1 MGIYERIK
9 SLCKLRGINVSELER
24 SLGFAR
30 SSLSKI
36 GRVNPSSEKVR
47 KIAEYFGV
55 TQDYVLKGE
64 AFYGDERIAQTAQEM
79 FNDPD
84 MRTLYDLKE
93 KMGEKRFRAHIEF
106 MRKMYEQENPDA

>member
-9 SLCKLRGINVSELER
+9 SLCKLRGINVKELE
-24 SLGFAR
+24 SELGFAR
-30 SSLSKI
+30 SSLWKI
-36 GRVNPSSEKVR
+36 DTITPSSEKVR

-55 TQDYVLKGE
+55 TQDYILTGD
-64 AFYGDERIAQTAQEM
+64 AFYGDEGIAKAAQEM

-106 MRKMYEQENPDA
+106 MRKMYEEDNHA

>member
-1 MGIYERIK
+1 MSIYERIK
-9 SLCKLRGINVSELER
+9 NLCKLRGINISELER

-36 GRVNPSSEKVR
+36 DRFKPGSDKVR

-55 TQDYVLKGE
+55 TQDYILTGE
-64 AFYGDERIAQTAQEM
+64 SFYGDDGIAQIAQEM

-106 MRKMYEQENPDA
+106 MRKMYEEDNHA